1 VESEVF
7 LWSHLLNSRP
17 AIILGA
23 LLAAAAVGLGAYAAH
38 GLEKQIVALGYEA
51 DLAKRLD
58 WFETG
63 VKYHLY
69 HALGIIVIALVAERR
84 TASRLLHVAPLM
96 FVAGIVLFSGS
107 LYAMTLVS
115 ASWSKLGAV
124 VPLGGASFIAGWILL
139 AVGVAKDR
147 D

>member
-1 VESEVF
+1 VKSEGF
-7 LWSHLLNSRP
+7 LWSHVLNSRT

-23 LLAAAAVGLGAYAAH
+23 ILAAAAVGLGAYAAH

-51 DLAKRLD
+51 DLAKRLA

-69 HALGIIVIALVAERR
+69 HALAIIVVAVIAERR
-84 TASRLLHVAPLM
+84 TGSRLLTVTPIM
-96 FVAGIVLFSGS
+96 FLTGILLFSGS
-107 LYAMTLVS
+107 LYAMALLS

-139 AVGVAKDR
+139 AVGSRKI
-147 D
+147 

>member
-1 VESEVF
+1 
-7 LWSHLLNSRP
+7 LNSRT

-38 GLEKQIVALGYEA
+38 GLEKQLVALGYEA
-51 DLAKRLD
+51 DLVKRLA

-84 TASRLLHVAPLM
+84 STSWLLTVAPLL
-96 FVAGIVLFSGS
+96 FLAGIVLFSGS
-107 LYAMTLVS
+107 LYAMTLLS

-139 AVGVAKDR
+139 AVGAAQGR